1 MLRASLFLLFFIPLT
16 VAIATSAIFCT
27 FIDATGVLYHR
38 HAAFWARMGLRLAGV
53 SVEVAGQEKVPADEP
68 IIFMS
73 NHQSNFDILALFV
86 AIPQRFAWIAK
97 KELFRIPVF
106 GHSMGRA
113 GYIPLDRSDGRRA
126 LKSMDEAAA
135 TIRNGRSVVIF
146 PEGTRT
152 MDGKLLPFKQGGF
165 LLAGK
170 AGVRVVPVTIT
181 GSMQINPPKRLQ
193 LRPGRIRVAFGEPLR
208 PSAAGAGSK
217 QRESLMEHV
226 RVAIAARLEE

>member
-16 VAIATSAIFCT
+16 AAIATSAIFCT
-27 FIDATGVLYHR
+27 LIDTTGVLYHR
-38 HAAFWARMGLRLAGV
+38 HATFWARMGLLLAGV

-68 IIFMS
+68 IIFMC
-73 NHQSNFDILALFV
+73 NHQSNFDILA
-86 AIPQRFAWIAK
+86 
-97 KELFRIPVF
+97 LFRIPVF

-135 TIRNGRSVVIF
+135 AIRNGRSVIIF

-170 AGVRVVPVTIT
+170 AGVGVVPVTIT

-193 LRPGRIRVAFGEPLR
+193 LRPGSIRVAFGEPIR
-208 PSAAGAGSK
+208 PAAGTGSK
-217 QRESLMEHV
+217 QRESLMEQV
-226 RVAIAARLEE
+226 RMAIAAGLEA